1 MVKHYFMDA
10 DRNGKVSTIEQMDG
24 FKTLIFK
31 DLGMLREGVE
41 DLNSAEV
48 KKWKGAL

>member
-1 MVKHYFMDA
+1 M
-10 DRNGKVSTIEQMDG
+10 STIEQIDE

-31 DLGMLREGVE
+31 NLGMLREGIE

-48 KKWKGAL
+48 KKWKGALENNFWKIYPEKPD